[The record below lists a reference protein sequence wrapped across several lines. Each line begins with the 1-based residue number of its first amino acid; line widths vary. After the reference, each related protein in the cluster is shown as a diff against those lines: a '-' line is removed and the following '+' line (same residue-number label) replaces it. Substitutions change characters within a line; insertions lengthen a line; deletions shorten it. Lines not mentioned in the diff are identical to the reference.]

1 MQRIYIFSPRRN
13 DLPCNDRTEE
23 FEKKNIENRFLAGN
37 YFIADERERE
47 RERELSYRSIDSLS
61 FFFSYFR
68 GERGNWCVKSRAPC
82 TRIEK
87 KDVKNCVK
95 DEEDFAMRTLITIP
109 RVTLR
114 GLRMRPLPSLCS
126 FLCRCSFVSSFF
138 RALGKKYLPAREI
151 LLAHRCLSS

>member
-1 MQRIYIFSPRRN
+1 MQPIEPRGSKKKKISKIDFSRETI
-13 DLPCNDRTEE
+13 LSRT
-23 FEKKNIENRFLAGN
+23 
-37 YFIADERERE
+37 RERE
-47 RERELSYRSIDSLS
+47 RERAILSIDRFSLS
-61 FFFSYFR
+61 FFFFRYFR

-87 KDVKNCVK
+87 KDVKNCIK

-114 GLRMRPLPSLCS
+114 GLRMHPLPPLSS